1 MSRYGNTPVKCS
13 EKVTVEYKERLFKV
27 KGPKGD
33 LSMQIPQGIGVSYD
47 QDVRVIVVSL
57 DKQQV
62 SLSTAF
68 QGLYR
73 SLINNMV
80 IGVCD
85 GFEKKL
91 ELHGVGYRASVQGN
105 KLDVQVGY
113 SHPTFFEIPSDL
125 SVEVEKKTGVVFIR
139 GIDKQKVGAFAA
151 RVRGLRPPEPYKGKG
166 IRYQG
171 EYVRRKAGKAAKK

>member
-1 MSRYGNTPVKCS
+1 MSRYGNTPVRCL
-13 EKVTVEYKERLFKV
+13 EKVTVEYRDRIFKV
-27 KGPKGD
+27 HGPRGD
-33 LSMQIPQGIGVSYD
+33 LTMSIPEGIGVSYD
-47 QDVRVIVVSL
+47 KDSGLISISL
-57 DKQQV
+57 DSQKV

-80 IGVCD
+80 IGVSQ

-113 SHPTFFEIPSDL
+113 SHPTFFEIPPDL
-125 SVEVEKKTGVVFIR
+125 SVEVEKKSGVVSIK

-151 RVRGLRPPEPYKGKG
+151 KVRGLRPPEPYKGKG

-171 EYVRRKAGKAAKK
+171 EYVRKKAGKAAKK